1 MKFAQAKLIYDT
13 AFGVEQLDGEN
24 WKHTAASALAEA
36 FGGTLYV
43 IASNNDAFHKAQ
55 RAKTVA
61 FLRELA
67 DTIEK
72 DQP

>member
-43 IASNNDAFHKAQ
+43 IASHKAQ